1 MHDDKN
7 AIEDED
13 FEDIDFED
21 IDTDDD
27 FDDETWDDFDEG
39 DGDSDV
45 AAHADDDEKASRAD
59 VAAAPKKKT
68 FLQKNFTL
76 IVIGVAV
83 LGGGGFIFSKLGSGP
98 TAPLPDGQTA
108 QTALGHSPDDAL
120 PTLTDADADG
130 TFPPMPAPIESAG
143 DDQVAMGIDEIESLD
158 ADLAALQGDVAE
170 PEENDVLTPLPEFSA
185 EGEDNMLADLDL
197 PLETPDLPVAET
209 PQDLTENN
217 ALSGL
222 QADIAETE
230 IRMEDELPVEDMVPA
245 IEDDET
251 AHRQDATN
259 NTIAELRSTLSDNEA
274 ALRKA
279 GEREKKLSAD
289 LSLANGEIEALNAE
303 ISNLRNEIAA
313 LKKGAV
319 SSVSHNASTAQDAKA
334 GAAKISPAS
343 STQNSASKIEK
354 QPASLEEKSE
364 ATEWVMRSA
373 RPGEASIAS
382 KGSLDFRRVEVGDH
396 VAGLGRIESIA
407 IENGLWVVRGSEGSV
422 SQ

>member
-1 MHDDKN
+1 MQDDKN
-7 AIEDED
+7 AVEDED

-27 FDDETWDDFDEG
+27 FDDETWDDFDED
-39 DGDSDV
+39 DGGSDV
-45 AAHADDDEKASRAD
+45 TAHADDNEKAAHAD
-59 VAAAPKKKT
+59 VAAAPQKKT

-83 LGGGGFIFSKLGSGP
+83 LGGGGFIFSKLGGGP
-98 TAPLPDGQTA
+98 TATLPDEQQPA
-108 QTALGHSPDDAL
+108 QTALDHSPEDAL
-120 PTLTDADADG
+120 PTLTDADDA
-130 TFPPMPAPIESAG
+130 FPPMPAPIESAG
-143 DDQVAMGIDEIESLD
+143 DDQVAMGIDEIENLG
-158 ADLAALQGDVAE
+158 ADLTDLQGDAAE
-170 PEENDVLTPLPEFSA
+170 PGEGDVLTPLPEFSA
-185 EGEDNMLADLDL
+185 DGEDDILADLDL
-197 PLETPDLPVAET
+197 PLETPDLPTAET
-209 PQDLTENN
+209 PQDLAENN
-217 ALSGL
+217 VLSDL
-222 QADIAETE
+222 QADVAETE
-230 IRMEDELPVEDMVPA
+230 IRMEDELPVEDRVPA
-245 IEDDET
+245 VEDDEK
-251 AHRQDATN
+251 APRQDATN

-289 LSLANGEIEALNAE
+289 LSSAQGKIEALNAE
-303 ISNLRNEIAA
+303 IGNLRNEIAA
-313 LKKGAV
+313 LKKGAA
-319 SSVSHNASTAQDAKA
+319 SSVSHNVSAAQDAKA
-334 GAAKISPAS
+334 GRAKISPAS

-373 RPGEASIAS
+373 RPGEASIAP